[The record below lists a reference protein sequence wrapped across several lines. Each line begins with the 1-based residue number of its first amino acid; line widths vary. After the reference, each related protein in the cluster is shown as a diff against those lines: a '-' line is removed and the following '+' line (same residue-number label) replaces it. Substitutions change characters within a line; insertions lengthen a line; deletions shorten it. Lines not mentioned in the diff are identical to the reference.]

1 MAICQDPLDPKES
14 KLQKPRRSGADA
26 DVFNYLRSQIVKL
39 CFLEPKLWSCK
50 QLITMN
56 TTKCVPY
63 QDNKKGHLGV
73 RLLWVVHEYFKLCLM
88 LPIHVFTLVAVGPS
102 SVRGKPHPQPLG
114 RPVPSVLHARC
125 KWCNPGL
132 GMLRG

>member
-1 MAICQDPLDPKES
+1 MNGPTGNNARWIISTRAKYDLLSCETARASTADNQLNMAICQDPLDPKES

-63 QDNKKGHLGV
+63 HDNKKGHLGV
-73 RLLWVVHEYFKLCLM
+73 RLLWVLHKYLNYASCCLYM
-88 LPIHVFTLVAVGPS
+88 C
-102 SVRGKPHPQPLG
+102 
-114 RPVPSVLHARC
+114 LHL
-125 KWCNPGL
+125 WQ
-132 GMLRG
+132 